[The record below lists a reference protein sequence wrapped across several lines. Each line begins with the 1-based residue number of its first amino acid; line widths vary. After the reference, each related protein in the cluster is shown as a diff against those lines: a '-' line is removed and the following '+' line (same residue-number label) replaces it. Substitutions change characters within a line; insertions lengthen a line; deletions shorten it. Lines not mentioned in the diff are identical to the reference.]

1 MNEFIEKLIDRLEE
15 LKSNEG
21 FGGTIQKMYADA
33 KIDDAIEIIN
43 ELAEE
48 QKAIMNYNTLLNDI
62 KSQLKQFIADSNNID
77 YNRALVEAIEVI
89 DKKTEEHKGG
99 WIPCSEKLPE
109 YDGGYI
115 CTAKEC
121 QESLE
126 LIYSTHDNSW
136 MDEFDS
142 EYEVIAWQP
151 LPKKYN
157 PKGE

>member
-1 MNEFIEKLIDRLEE
+1 MKEFIEKLIGRLEY
-15 LKSNEG
+15 LQKDKYVLAPTVCYVLEG
-21 FGGTIQKMYADA
+21 VKQYVK
-33 KIDDAIEIIN
+33 

-48 QKAIMNYNTLLNDI
+48 YKSIMNYNTLLNDI
-62 KSQLKQFIADSNNID
+62 KSQLKSFIADSNNID

-89 DKKTEEHKGG
+89 DKKTEEYKGG
-99 WIPCSEKLPE
+99 WIPLSERLPE